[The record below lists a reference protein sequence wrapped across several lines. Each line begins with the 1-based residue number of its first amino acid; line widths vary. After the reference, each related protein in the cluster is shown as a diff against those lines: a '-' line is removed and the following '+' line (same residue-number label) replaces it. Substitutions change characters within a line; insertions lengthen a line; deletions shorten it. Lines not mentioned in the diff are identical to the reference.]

1 VHEQAKW
8 NEGGDVSTAAVA
20 LIFSGHGA
28 GSRHVEDEAGTWSQY
43 SGGRASDQ
51 NNEGHGH

>member
-8 NEGGDVSTAAVA
+8 NEGGDVSTVAVA

-28 GSRHVEDEAGTWSQY
+28 GSRHVEGEAGTWSGY
-43 SGGRASDQ
+43 SGRCASNQ
-51 NNEGHGH
+51 NNEGHGF